1 MALVTSLLTAIV
13 RADGDALVLH
23 AGERPYVV
31 TPTGQSEL
39 ASRALTLEAVKGM
52 LNELLTAEA
61 RHTLDEIGAVQQD
74 LGSPAFAPGQS
85 FNVVAARGGDDIWI
99 EIRRHRKPVRVEAPI
114 EVAPVVVAPIVVAPV
129 VAPDPEPE
137 PEPVV
142 EVAQPPAAIA
152 APEPFAQPE
161 PQLEPEP
168 AFEPEPALEPEPE
181 PAFASVDLNLDVA
194 SAPEPFTWNPEPE
207 LGTPEPEPEPV
218 TWNPEPETVSSAPL
232 IEQIEDIEQES
243 YDIGTAAEVHEIS
256 LDSSIRSVID
266 SPAAIVEP
274 PAPIVEQPAA
284 SIEPPSPVVHS
295 RLPIA
300 DRRPTLDDGRSTIDD
315 GRSTMDDAPA
325 RHAVVL
331 PLTRHQVRGD
341 QSARFTPSLHATGI
355 DRLLRIAAARGASTL
370 YLTSQS
376 RPSIRVD
383 GEISPIDGESVLS
396 EGDVETLIL
405 DMIPERNREALRSR
419 AGTEWICDVLD
430 VGRIRCVTFRD
441 HRGAG
446 GIFHMIPARAISAEQ
461 LGLSREIQGLCAEA
475 DGLVLVAGPRSSGK
489 STLISAFVDLINRT
503 RSEYIITIENQIK
516 FVHENRGSLVSQREV
531 RGDRNE
537 LLSVARAAL
546 RENPDVLVVEDFG
559 FPEIVAL
566 ALDAAQSGH
575 LVIGSLTAHTATD
588 AVDRIIDATPPE
600 RRAKVQLGLAENLR
614 GIVSQALLRKTGGG
628 RVAAREV
635 LLNTSAVAT
644 LIAEGKTSQLPMAID
659 SGRKHGMV
667 ALNDALVA
675 FVQGGIVDSRE
686 AYRQAA
692 DQQGFLALLKR
703 QGIDTSFVERL
714 A

>member
-1 MALVTSLLTAIV
+1 
-13 RADGDALVLH
+13 
-23 AGERPYVV
+23 
-31 TPTGQSEL
+31 
-39 ASRALTLEAVKGM
+39 
-52 LNELLTAEA
+52 
-61 RHTLDEIGAVQQD
+61 
-74 LGSPAFAPGQS
+74 
-85 FNVVAARGGDDIWI
+85 
-99 EIRRHRKPVRVEAPI
+99 
-114 EVAPVVVAPIVVAPV
+114 
-129 VAPDPEPE
+129 
-137 PEPVV
+137 
-142 EVAQPPAAIA
+142 
-152 APEPFAQPE
+152 
-161 PQLEPEP
+161 
-168 AFEPEPALEPEPE
+168 
-181 PAFASVDLNLDVA
+181 
-194 SAPEPFTWNPEPE
+194 
-207 LGTPEPEPEPV
+207 
-218 TWNPEPETVSSAPL
+218 
-232 IEQIEDIEQES
+232 
-243 YDIGTAAEVHEIS
+243 
-256 LDSSIRSVID
+256 
-266 SPAAIVEP
+266 
-274 PAPIVEQPAA
+274 
-284 SIEPPSPVVHS
+284 
-295 RLPIA
+295 
-300 DRRPTLDDGRSTIDD
+300 
-315 GRSTMDDAPA
+315 MDDAPM

-331 PLTRHQVRGD
+331 PIARHQVRGD

-355 DRLLRIAAARGASTL
+355 DRLLRIAAARAASTL

-405 DMIPERNREALRSR
+405 DMIPERNREALRSQ
-419 AGTEWICDVLD
+419 AGTEWICDVAD

-503 RSEYIITIENQIK
+503 RSEYVITIENQIK

-537 LLSVARAAL
+537 VLKVARAAL
-546 RENPDVLVVEDFG
+546 RENPDVLVIEDFG
-559 FPEIVAL
+559 SPEIVTL
-566 ALDAAQSGH
+566 ALDASQSGH
-575 LVIGSLTAHTATD
+575 LVIGSLTGHTATD
-588 AVDRIIDATPPE
+588 AVDRIIDETPPE

-614 GIVSQALLRKTGGG
+614 GIVSQALLRKSGGG

-675 FVQGGIVDSRE
+675 FVQRGIVDSRE

>member
-1 MALVTSLLTAIV
+1 VPLVTSLLTAIV
-13 RADGDALVLH
+13 RANGDALVLH

-31 TPTGQSEL
+31 APSGQSHL

-52 LNELLTAEA
+52 LNELLPAEA
-61 RHTLDEIGAVQQD
+61 RQSLDDIGAVQHE
-74 LGSPAFAPGQS
+74 LRSPAFPGQTFS
-85 FNVVAARGGDDIWI
+85 VVAARGGDDIWI
-99 EIRRHRKPVRVEAPI
+99 EIRRHRKPVPI
-114 EVAPVVVAPIVVAPV
+114 EVPLAAPPP
-129 VAPDPEPE
+129 PPPEPE

-142 EVAQPPAAIA
+142 QVAQP
-152 APEPFAQPE
+152 E
-161 PQLEPEP
+161 LEPEP
-168 AFEPEPALEPEPE
+168 ELEAEPE
-181 PAFASVDLNLDVA
+181 PAFASIDLNL
-194 SAPEPFTWNPEPE
+194 ELGTQNLELRTRNPEP
-207 LGTPEPEPEPV
+207 LPV
-218 TWNPEPETVSSAPL
+218 SGPM
-232 IEQIEDIEQES
+232 IEQIQEIEQES
-243 YDIGTAAEVHEIS
+243 YDIGTASKAYLAES
-256 LDSSIRSVID
+256 G
-266 SPAAIVEP
+266 PA
-274 PAPIVEQPAA
+274 
-284 SIEPPSPVVHS
+284 
-295 RLPIA
+295 
-300 DRRPTLDDGRSTIDD
+300 RPTSVTPPVAA
-315 GRSTMDDAPA
+315 APPEPEWVPE
-325 RHAVVL
+325 REPELRPAVVL
-331 PLTRHQVRGD
+331 PLSRHQVRGD
-341 QSARFTPSLHATGI
+341 QSARFTPSLHSTGI

-383 GEISPIDGESVLS
+383 GEIGPIEGESVLS

-405 DMIPERNREALRSR
+405 DMIPERNREALRSQ
-419 AGTEWICDVLD
+419 AGTEWICDVPD

-503 RSEYIITIENQIK
+503 RSEYVITIENQIK

-559 FPEIVAL
+559 SPEIVTL

-575 LVIGSLTAHTATD
+575 LVIGAITAHTATD

-686 AYRQAA
+686 AYRHAA